1 MEEVIEDKIQSSDGT
16 RRERATSLT
25 NYRRGQPGQL
35 ASSFFLT
42 LAQAPVLWGW
52 TQGYGVNRLDLYPTH
67 PVALSHLTATANK
80 FHVFLGD
87 SIEAMGPIT
96 RRLSLT
102 DSTITSFQLG
112 ENMPYKAD

>member
-1 MEEVIEDKIQSSDGT
+1 MGRDGSELLVSLITVED
-16 RRERATSLT
+16 
-25 NYRRGQPGQL
+25 NL
-35 ASSFFLT
+35 ASLPLLFFLT